1 MSQGQR
7 RYINHPPDT
16 WMPWKSC
23 WKIEHKL
30 MIIWFSYLNNTTVS
44 NPKVSGL
51 LSKYNFTESDK
62 FEKLYNASINF
73 IRHWKSKMIC
83 EVNDV
88 KKALNKSVFE
98 ANLTPTNMPEHDLPT
113 TTLKDYFN
121 TAIMTFFRFLRENGH
136 SNPRDFKYIIEAHNN
151 EDPNRTRQ
159 FTVSMVLQDWGQ
171 QTIKYVLERI
181 ERFIISSN
189 LQNLKDLSLLLKC
202 YPVISGG
209 AINTSFNE
217 AIYSKKTVL
226 IEWLMMEMNVSGGDW
241 QYYWTGTT
249 LSIWSWKTLDIQTS

>member
-1 MSQGQR
+1 
-7 RYINHPPDT
+7 
-16 WMPWKSC
+16 
-23 WKIEHKL
+23 
-30 MIIWFSYLNNTTVS
+30 MIF
-44 NPKVSGL
+44 
-51 LSKYNFTESDK
+51 
-62 FEKLYNASINF
+62 
-73 IRHWKSKMIC
+73 

-88 KKALNKSVFE
+88 KKALNKSAFE
-98 ANLTPTNMPEHDLPT
+98 ANLTPTKMPEHDLPT
-113 TTLKDYFN
+113 TILKDYFN

-151 EDPNRTRQ
+151 EDPNRTRK

-202 YPVISGG
+202 YPIISGG

-217 AIYSKKTVL
+217 AIYSKQCINRMTNDGNECFWWCLTILLNRNNPIYLKLKDLRYTKKL
-226 IEWLMMEMNVSGGDW
+226 NEMDEGLCVDCGFDYSKKVNVE
-241 QYYWTGTT
+241 
-249 LSIWSWKTLDIQTS
+249 SIPSIIKQMCEASEID

>member
-1 MSQGQR
+1 M
-7 RYINHPPDT
+7 
-16 WMPWKSC
+16 
-23 WKIEHKL
+23 
-30 MIIWFSYLNNTTVS
+30 NNTTVS

-62 FEKLYNASINF
+62 FEKLFNASINF
-73 IRHWKSKMIC
+73 IRHWKSKKKIF

-88 KKALNKSVFE
+88 KKALNKSACE
-98 ANLTPTNMPEHDLPT
+98 ANLTPTKTPEHELPT
-113 TTLKDYFN
+113 TILKDYFN
-121 TAIMTFFRFLRENGH
+121 TAIRTCFRFLRENGH

-151 EDPNRTRQ
+151 EDPNRTRK

-181 ERFIISSN
+181 ERFSISAN

-202 YPVISGG
+202 YPIISGG

-217 AIYSKKTVL
+217 AIYSKKV
-226 IEWLMMEMNVSGGDW
+226 
-241 QYYWTGTT
+241 Y
-249 LSIWSWKTLDIQTS
+249 